1 MNTYRVKYFNSG
13 GYKSTGTLTTD
24 LHIKRENDNNLCLWD
39 GEVKVGAIE
48 AIEQLFIQQLGYIE
62 ELTIIDVTLE
72 SDA

>member
-1 MNTYRVKYFNSG
+1 MNTYTVKYFNSG

-24 LHIKRENDNNLCLWD
+24 LHIKRDNDNKLCLWD
-39 GEVKVGAIE
+39 REVKVGAIE

-72 SDA
+72 TDE